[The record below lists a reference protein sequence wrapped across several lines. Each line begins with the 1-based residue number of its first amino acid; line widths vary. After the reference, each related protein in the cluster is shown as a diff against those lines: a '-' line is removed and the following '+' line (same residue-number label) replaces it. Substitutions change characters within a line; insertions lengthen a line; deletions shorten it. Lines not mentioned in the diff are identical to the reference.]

1 MEKLFTER
9 ILVRRSCAIGAA
21 VLVGAIGIGLAL
33 LNRIAGGDGEDGELD
48 RAQPG
53 PGPIEEAGRSQGA
66 PSGATAGPPQPAGST
81 DATPVD
87 ASMTKAELYELATEL
102 GIKGRSSM
110 NKAELL
116 EAIRSAS

>member
-9 ILVRRSCAIGAA
+9 ILVRRGCAIGAA

-33 LNRIAGGDGEDGELD
+33 LNRFAGGDGDDGGLD
-48 RAQPG
+48 RPAEG
-53 PGPIEEAGRSQGA
+53 PGPIEEGA
-66 PSGATAGPPQPAGST
+66 AAPANTRADTPSPGDSSGAA
-81 DATPVD
+81 PVD
-87 ASMTKAELYELATEL
+87 DSMTKAELYAVATDL

-116 EAIRSAS
+116 EAIRAAT

>member
-9 ILVRRSCAIGAA
+9 ILVRRGCALGAA

-33 LNRIAGGDGEDGELD
+33 LNRFAGGDGDDGGLD
-48 RAQPG
+48 RAAEG
-53 PGPIEEAGRSQGA
+53 PGPIEGPGKAPAETRAENPSPADSTGA
-66 PSGATAGPPQPAGST
+66 V
-81 DATPVD
+81 PVD
-87 ASMTKAELYELATEL
+87 DSMTKAELYEVASEM

-116 EAIRSAS
+116 EAIRAAS

>member
-1 MEKLFTER
+1 MEKLFKER

-33 LNRIAGGDGEDGELD
+33 LNRIAGGDGDEGELD
-48 RAQPG
+48 RAAEK
-53 PGPIEEAGRSQGA
+53 PGPIEESAKA
-66 PSGATAGPPQPAGST
+66 PAGTGTGTPRPAAST
-81 DATPVD
+81 DAAPVD
-87 ASMTKAELYELATEL
+87 DSMTKAELYEVASEL

-116 EAIRSAS
+116 EAIRAAS